1 MKPNDKKTGALRS
14 LPSMDILL
22 GSPRV
27 EPFFSMIGRESVKSI
42 LTEALDSERK
52 ELLDGRS
59 EHTSSES
66 VLARALPLLE
76 RRGANSLLPV
86 INATGVVVHTNLGR
100 SCLAEEAA
108 EAVLAAARCYST
120 LEFNLEEGKRGR
132 RTDHVEWLLR
142 RVTGAE
148 AGLVVNNNAGAVLLS
163 LAALCQGKEVI
174 VSRGELVEIGGSF
187 RIPEIMAFSGV
198 RLVEVGATNRTHLRD
213 YANAVTENTAA
224 LLKVHPSN
232 FRMEGFVSSA
242 PREELASLAKERGL
256 HFIEDLGSGTLLD
269 FSRCGLFGEP
279 TVRDCL
285 EQGVHLVTFSG
296 DKMLGG
302 PQIGAVAGKKQLVD
316 ALRSYPLHRALRVD
330 KMTLAAFEATLRLYL
345 RGEEKRIPT
354 VSMLF
359 AESDSL
365 KLRAESLL
373 KTLRSSFP
381 NGRFTLTEV
390 QDAVG
395 GGAFPAEQLS
405 GWGVSVSLEEWGSA
419 GRVQRLLRRA
429 QPPVVAGARENETVL
444 HVRTLLPGDEDRILE
459 AFRSAEKMVFSGN
472 LEESATKRERG

>member
-1 MKPNDKKTGALRS
+1 MNPNEKQTGAFRS
-14 LPSMDILL
+14 LPSMDVLL
-22 GSPRV
+22 GSPCV

-42 LTEALDSERK
+42 LTEALQSERK
-52 ELLDGRS
+52 ELLNGRS
-59 EHTSSES
+59 DHASCES
-66 VLARALPLLE
+66 VLARAKPLLE
-76 RRGANSLLPV
+76 RRGAKSLIPV

-108 EAVLAAARCYST
+108 EAVLAVARRYNT

-187 RIPEIMAFSGV
+187 RIPDIMAFSGV

-232 FRMEGFVSSA
+232 FLMEGFVSST
-242 PREELASLAKERGL
+242 PREELASLAKDRGL
-256 HFIEDLGSGTLLD
+256 FFIEDLGSGMLID
-269 FSRCGLFGEP
+269 YSRCGLLGEP
-279 TVRDCL
+279 TVRDCI

-302 PQIGAVAGKKQLVD
+302 PQIGGVAGKKQLVD
-316 ALRSYPLHRALRVD
+316 ALRTYPLHRALRVD

-359 AESDSL
+359 AESHSL
-365 KLRAESLL
+365 QLRAEALL
-373 KTLRSSFP
+373 NTLRSSFP
-381 NGRFTLTEV
+381 NGQFTLTEV
-390 QDAVG
+390 DDAVG
-395 GGAFPAEQLS
+395 GGAFPAEKLP
-405 GWGVSVSLEEWGSA
+405 GWGVSVSMEDWGSA
-419 GRVQRLLRRA
+419 GRVQRLLRGA
-429 QPPVVAGARENETVL
+429 QPPVVAGARENETIL
-444 HVRTLLPGDEDRILE
+444 HVRTLLPGDEERILE
-459 AFRSAEKMVFSGN
+459 AFRFAETRALRGN
-472 LEESATKRERG
+472 E